1 MLKSVLSSN
10 PEFTIT
16 LLVDEHDHTTIE
28 IASSKKGPDLTQSN
42 DVVVLLD
49 GKGVPMEVEDRRLA
63 RATLGP
69 WAPYAQNGFALMIRV
84 HEHLD
89 GWDFPPQDDS
99 ESDDLDES
107 SEVELNAESD
117 EHAS

>member
-10 PEFTIT
+10 KDFTIT

-28 IASSKKGPDLTQSN
+28 IASSKKGPDLTQDH

-49 GKGVPMEVEDRRLA
+49 GQGVALTVEHRRLA
-63 RATLGP
+63 RASLGP
-69 WAPYAQNGFALMIRV
+69 WAPYARDGFALMIRV

-89 GWDFPPQDDS
+89 GWDFPPQDDDAEADEEDELVETS
-99 ESDDLDES
+99 ED
-107 SEVELNAESD
+107 
-117 EHAS
+117 AS